1 MPIQWRH
8 MSKKRLILLL
18 YLGLLLLGN
27 GFVGIAS
34 ALATQDAERYAP
46 ILYFENQETCYPIN
60 VSYAIENSYLY
71 EVDNP
76 TPISTSPNASMLAGY
91 TTPDKYYLD
100 NQKGTV
106 NDNGIV
112 QDYQSKMISLG
123 FEVYAHVDTIN
134 SVIQYWFFYAFNSGE
149 LNHHEGDWEMI
160 QILFSNDQPTQV
172 MFSQHY
178 SGQKATWS
186 QVDKDGDHVKD
197 YVARGSHA
205 NYIKPYSGKVG
216 LASDFVGDNGMVLR
230 PTTDYRITMLNGQ
243 PWLQFAGRWGAYGVN
258 TSQATEATILGEAGP
273 EGPEFREGGTMWN
286 QPLAWGGNLPSAN
299 DYLFILEWFV
309 YNFVTL
315 FILFTVLSL
324 LLLVFFVYR
333 CHKRYGLGP
342 RKFSL
347 LYMDGVN
354 TKSIGNILCIV
365 AIIIALFGLIYPW
378 YAVVANI
385 TVPPYRD
392 TGAFNMI
399 SIDGLNGIQIQLP
412 NRAGPVPLGTFALPF
427 YIIIAIGL
435 VFLILATIGVSQSK
449 KLGKKYLLRGI
460 RLLIPF
466 ILILIVIMSV
476 GWIVSTISPV
486 NIKGNTDVFSAAN
499 AVSAAPF
506 GGQYTIQ
513 ISGVDGGSVSLQW
526 GFGIGAYLLLFAGII
541 LLMAGLVEL
550 AAHVKFFEEK
560 EPEPPK
566 SSKHMKQ
573 KEPGEEE
580 KE

>member
-1 MPIQWRH
+1 M
-8 MSKKRLILLL
+8 ILTLC
-18 YLGLLLLGN
+18 LGLLLLGN
-27 GFVGIAS
+27 GFVGFAS
-34 ALATQDAERYAP
+34 ALTTQDAERYAP

-76 TPISTSPNASMLAGY
+76 TPVSTSPNASMLAGC
-91 TTPDKYYLD
+91 TAPDKYYLD

-106 NDNGIV
+106 NDNGII
-112 QDYQSKMISLG
+112 QDYQSKMTLLG
-123 FEVYAHVDTIN
+123 YEVYAHVDTIN
-134 SVIQYWFFYAFNSGE
+134 SVIQYWFFYVFNPGE

-178 SGQKATWS
+178 SGQKATWK
-186 QVDKDGDHVKD
+186 QVDKDSDHVKD

-216 LASDFVGDNGMVLR
+216 LASDSVGDNGKVLQ
-230 PTTDYRITMLNGQ
+230 PVTGYKITILNDQ

-258 TSQATEATILGEAGP
+258 ASQATEAAVLGEAGP
-273 EGPEFREGGTMWN
+273 EGPEFREGGAMWN
-286 QPLAWGGNLPSAN
+286 QPLVWGGNLPSAN
-299 DYLFILEWFV
+299 DYLFILEWLL

-315 FILFTVLSL
+315 FILFTVLSI

-333 CHKRYGLGP
+333 RHKRYGLGP
-342 RKFSL
+342 RKLSL
-347 LYMDGVN
+347 LYIDGVN

-365 AIIIALFGLIYPW
+365 AIIIAIFGLIYPW
-378 YAVVANI
+378 YTVVADV

-392 TGAFNMI
+392 TSAFNMI
-399 SIDGLNGIQIQLP
+399 SIDGLNGIQIRLP
-412 NRAGPVPLGTFALPF
+412 DRAGPVPLGTFALPF
-427 YIIIAIGL
+427 YVIIAIGL

-466 ILILIVIMSV
+466 ILILIVIMSM
-476 GWIVSTISPV
+476 GWIVTTVSPV
-486 NIKGNTDVFSAAN
+486 NIKGNTDVFSATN

-550 AAHVKFFEEK
+550 AAYVKFFEEK

-566 SSKHMKQ
+566 KPKHMKQ
-573 KEPGEEE
+573 KEPSEEE